1 MAKRA
6 RLTEMEAYAVKTRLS
21 EPVGSRGKGSL
32 LLERKA
38 SGAILAFYRE
48 RTVDSDKRL
57 PLGILAKKPN
67 PGTEERTL
75 NDIRVAALRVSAEV
89 GAAGG
94 LVKYQALLVERGAA
108 AEAERAARKR
118 QADIDAR
125 RGTFAELLDAYI
137 ESLERAA
144 KVLTAKEVRQVFQ
157 LHVKDSH
164 PELLARIAAEIE
176 PEDIQL
182 ILACVLNRKPKGR
195 GKGNRA
201 AASASNGM
209 RTTADKLRRYL
220 RAAFSHAAKA
230 HLSAERL
237 ASDGK
242 NFSIRANPVRD
253 IPVIEGVGRAE
264 TESLNTATLGELL
277 RYLDALPVRH
287 AAIANAL
294 IYFGGQ
300 RLRQLCAVPWDFVN
314 DETINLLD
322 PKGQKSKAWDHL
334 LPITPRIKQIM
345 APLLADR
352 IGPGPFSLTNGKHAN
367 PDTVS
372 GWFSA
377 AGRTLSSDGRARQAF
392 SWANVR
398 VTAETLLAAQGV
410 TKELRAWL
418 LSHGRSGVQD
428 KHYDRYAYLP
438 EKRAALENWG
448 RYLDQ
453 LKSGAGVEAV
463 DVVLRIKRKV

>member
-6 RLTEMEAYAVKTRLS
+6 RLTEMEAHAVKTRLS
-21 EPVGSRGKGSL
+21 EPVGSRGKGTL

-48 RTVDSDKRL
+48 RTADSDKRL
-57 PLGILAKKPN
+57 PLGILVKKPI

-75 NDIRVAALRVSAEV
+75 NDLRAEALRVSAEV

-94 LVKYQALLVERGAA
+94 LAKYQELLVERGAM

-118 QADIDAR
+118 QAEIEAR
-125 RGTFAELLDAYI
+125 RGTFGELLDAYI

-144 KVLTAKEVRQVFQ
+144 KVSTKEVMQIFQ
-157 LHVKDSH
+157 LHVKDPHS
-164 PELLARIAAEIE
+164 ELAARIAAEIE

-182 ILACVLNRKPKGR
+182 ILAGVLGRKPKGR
-195 GKGNRA
+195 GRRNKA

-253 IPVIEGVGRAE
+253 IPVIEGAGRAD
-264 TESLNTATLGELL
+264 TESLNPATLGELL
-277 RYLDALPVRH
+277 RYLDTLPERK
-287 AAIANAL
+287 AAIANSF

-300 RLRQLCAVPWDFVN
+300 RLRQLCAVPWEGVN
-314 DETINLLD
+314 DETIGLLD
-322 PKGQKSKAWDHL
+322 AKGQKSKAWDHL
-334 LPITPRIKQIM
+334 LPMTPRIKQIM

-352 IGPGPFSLTNGKHAN
+352 LGPGPFTLTDGKLVH

-372 GWFSA
+372 GWFCT
-377 AGRTLSSDGRARQAF
+377 AGRTLAAEGRASQAF
-392 SWANVR
+392 SWKHVR
-398 VTAETLLAAQGV
+398 VTAETLLAAQGI
-410 TKELRAWL
+410 TKEVRAWL
-418 LSHGRSGVQD
+418 LSHGRSGVQE
-428 KHYDRYAYLP
+428 KHYDRYSYLP
-438 EKRAALENWG
+438 EKRAALEQWG
-448 RYLDQ
+448 RYLDG
-453 LKSGAGVEAV
+453 LKSGKGVETEN
-463 DVVLRIKRKV
+463 VVLLAMRKL